1 MGIGVVLALMAAVG
15 YGTADFVGGLT
26 ARRASPWAF
35 AGQLAGG
42 LVMLAAGLCLPG
54 QARPADF
61 AWALMAGPGFGLLFV
76 ALAQGAA
83 GGRASARPAGLRHVG
98 GAGRD
103 GLTGP
108 RSRKADAHT
117 DCSDREPRTEGA
129 SC

>member
-15 YGTADFVGGLT
+15 HGAADFVGGLT

-61 AWALMAGPGFGLLFV
+61 AWALMAGPGFGVLFV
-76 ALAQGAA
+76 ALAQVPQAA
-83 GGRASARPAGLRHVG
+83 EPMPGLLV
-98 GAGRD
+98 
-103 GLTGP
+103 
-108 RSRKADAHT
+108 
-117 DCSDREPRTEGA
+117 CGA
-129 SC
+129 SVGLVAMG